1 LFLISVVLGCTIVEA
16 IEAASLH
23 PSKVLGTDN
32 RKGSLNAG
40 KDADFI
46 FLNDKLEVQATYI
59 AGKKVWPI

>member
-1 LFLISVVLGCTIVEA
+1 MEA